1 MIGSVNAAGNSTYV
15 TASASPRQP
24 ETETQTAKTSGAAI
38 EVSLSPGGELLA
50 SLPSLTFDPK
60 VHMANA
66 ETRLKELMSELGI
79 PPNTDVDIHMSNS
92 GQFTVEGDHKKLAEL
107 EKMLND
113 GSELELRNS
122 LTAAHNASTIQ
133 RIAAASQ
140 RTQQQVQ
147 ANPGNTEALW
157 NQMLAEADRIKNQSA
172 DFRFSSGTLSGAS
185 SDGTAI
191 AIA

>member
-1 MIGSVNAAGNSTYV
+1 MFGSVTAASQTAYANN
-15 TASASPRQP
+15 TASTRTAPVNEKRTAS
-24 ETETQTAKTSGAAI
+24 TQQSDKIDISVPA
-38 EVSLSPGGELLA
+38 A
-50 SLPSLTFDPK
+50 SLATLPEFSLDPS
-60 VHMANA
+60 VHMARA
-66 ETRLKELMSELGI
+66 ETQLNELMTKLGI
-79 PPNTDVDIHMSNS
+79 PPTTEVNIHMSNS

-122 LTAAHNASTIQ
+122 LVGAHTSSIIQ

-140 RTQQQVQ
+140 ATQKQVA
-147 ANPGNTEALW
+147 ANPQSTEMLW

-172 DFRFSSGTLSGAS
+172 DFRFSSGSLSGAS
-185 SDGTAI
+185 ADGTAI